1 MPMAATLRCG
11 CTVLAEHPDARAAL
25 DAGGLDAEVAADLDQ
40 RLLEPSDVADHVE
53 RLGQLDDRVAD
64 ELAGTVPGDLA
75 AAVDIDDRCAVDRPL
90 EVERALAGGVDR
102 RVLEQQNGVG
112 RLVRGSG
119 LPGGAAAPPTPAHSR

>member
-11 CTVLAEHPDARAAL
+11 CPSSPSTQTPERPSTRVASTPT
-25 DAGGLDAEVAADLDQ
+25 VAADLDQ
-40 RLLEPSDVADHVE
+40 RLLEPSDVADDVE

-75 AAVDIDDRCAVDRPL
+75 AAVDVDDRGAVDRPL

-102 RVLEQQNGVG
+102 RVLEQQHGVG
-112 RLVRGSG
+112 RLVRDARC
-119 LPGGAAAPPTPAHSR
+119 LAARAARSHACS